1 MTVSPGAISATASA
15 VARREVSCV
24 DTVTESL
31 NRIEQF
37 DGQLGSVIAL
47 RAELAL
53 QEASALD
60 AVLAETGEVV
70 GPLHGVPVLV
80 KDLENVAGMQTRK
93 GSKLFQDVAPAQVDE
108 VVPALLR
115 AAGAI
120 IVGKTNL
127 PEFATEGFTDNLLD
141 GPTKNPWDLRYSP
154 GGSSGGSGA
163 AIAAGLAP
171 IATGTDGG
179 GSVRIPAGLC
189 GLLGIKPT
197 VGAIGRWPAPDWLD
211 LSTYGPFATTAQDL
225 GLLYSLMTGVVSG
238 DPASAPSFGQP
249 ETVYRRI
256 VVTER
261 TSPWGPLPEPV
272 RSSFLDAAQRFA
284 AMLGLPAEVIDGQGT
299 FETVGDPD
307 VDWFTMCTAE
317 HVAALGREVVI
328 ANLSI
333 MHPAAASF
341 MEEGLRVGIDDYLG
355 TRHRRPKYTRIIDE
369 LLGQDT
375 LLLTP
380 ILGVEAITFD
390 GRLPNSDS
398 VDMLPPEVYSTA
410 FQNITGH
417 PAISLPA
424 GLYPSGLPFGL
435 QVTAPRWHDHQLI
448 SLSRRW
454 EDAYPW
460 QRVAPGYT
468 EFSVH

>member
-1 MTVSPGAISATASA
+1 MTLPGAITATAAA
-15 VARREVSCV
+15 VARRDVTAV
-24 DTVTESL
+24 DTVNETL
-31 NRIEQF
+31 ARIEEF
-37 DGQLGSVIAL
+37 DGAIGSVVAL

-53 QEASALD
+53 QEAARLD
-60 AVLAETGEVV
+60 AILAETGEVV

-80 KDLENVAGMQTRK
+80 KDLENVAGMPTRK
-93 GSKLFQDVAPAQVDE
+93 GSKLFEHVAPADVDE

-115 AAGAI
+115 AAGAV

-163 AIAAGLAP
+163 AIAAGLVP

-189 GLLGIKPT
+189 GILGIKPT
-197 VGAIGRWPAPDWLD
+197 VGAIGRWPAPEWLD

-238 DPASAPSFGQP
+238 DPASAPSFTQQSM
-249 ETVYRRI
+249 TYRRV

-284 AMLGLPAEVIDGQGT
+284 TMLELPAEVFDGQSI
-299 FETVGDPD
+299 FESVGDPD

-317 HVAALGREVVI
+317 HVSAIGRDTVT

-341 MEEGLRVGIDDYLG
+341 MEEGLRVGIDDYLA
-355 TRHRRPKYTRIIDE
+355 TRHRRPKYARIIDE

-380 ILGVEAITFD
+380 ILGVEALTYD

-398 VDMLPPEVYSTA
+398 VDMLPPEVYSTPV
-410 FQNITGH
+410 QNITGH

-424 GLYPSGLPFGL
+424 GIYPSGLPFGL
-435 QVTAPRWHDHQLI
+435 QVTAPRWHDHDLI
-448 SLSRRW
+448 ALARRW
-454 EDAYPW
+454 EESFPW
-460 QRVAPGYT
+460 QRVAPGYS
-468 EFSVH
+468 EFSVR

>member
-1 MTVSPGAISATASA
+1 VTTNPGAITATAAA
-15 VARREVSCV
+15 VARRDVTSV
-24 DTVTESL
+24 QTVAETLS
-31 NRIEQF
+31 RIEEF

-53 QEASALD
+53 QEAARLD
-60 AVLAETGEVV
+60 AILADTGEVV

-93 GSKLFQDVAPAQVDE
+93 GSKLFENVEPSETDE
-108 VVPALLR
+108 IVPALLR

-127 PEFATEGFTDNLLD
+127 PEFATEGFTDNRLD
-141 GPTKNPWDLRYSP
+141 GPTKNPWDVRYSP

-163 AIAAGLAP
+163 ALAAGLAP

-225 GLLYSLMTGVVSG
+225 GLLYSLMTGVVGG
-238 DPASAPSFGQP
+238 DPASAPSFNQP
-249 ETVYRRI
+249 EMSYRRV

-272 RSSFLDAAQRFA
+272 RSSFLDAAERFA
-284 AMLGLPAEVIDGQGT
+284 TMLGLSAEVIDGQSA
-299 FETVGDPD
+299 FESVGDPD

-317 HVAALGREVVI
+317 HVGAIGRETVM

-341 MEEGLRVGIDDYLG
+341 MEEGLRVSIDDYIG

-380 ILGVEAITFD
+380 ILGVEAITYD

-424 GLYPSGLPFGL
+424 GLYSSGLPFGL
-435 QVTAPRWHDHQLI
+435 QVTAPRWHDHDLI
-448 SLSRRW
+448 ALARRW
-454 EDAYPW
+454 EESFPW
-460 QRVAPGYT
+460 QRVAPGYS
-468 EFSVH
+468 EFSVR